1 MKTLIT
7 SIGKPLKSQTDNNVY
22 DKTPYSLDNGTS
34 TYESPFLF
42 EAILNHH
49 TSVKD
54 PIDQLILVGTVHSC
68 WTDLFKYFYQKKNT
82 ILPPEI
88 ETILNNIARHSE
100 TLDRSS
106 DLTSIKE
113 FQKKTLSPLIELLEN
128 TFHNVK
134 VQIIILQY
142 GLTEAESAYNYKA
155 LCTTVENS
163 IPASEENQIL
173 LDITHSFRSLPIYLF
188 LVVNYFSRVSKLST
202 TVSHVYYGIFEL
214 KHEENLAYTPVI
226 NMNYL
231 LTTMDWINGLNELN
245 NYGSVYN
252 ITTHCLSNQST
263 DVKNWLNIFEWA
275 TNTNDYNE
283 LKKSVSE
290 LSSINIDTA
299 DYDELEKD
307 ALSKISSSLKET
319 FSNVPGNVSEIAYTQ
334 LCASKW
340 FFDQRR
346 YGLSIISIQ
355 ECLRS
360 YLVVLLSEDYLSK
373 HSDEEKRRN
382 EAINILKRL
391 TPYCNEA
398 VTLYDYYIKGKDL
411 RNMMAHSLR
420 TNNIDNKNVSDLLA
434 EIEETKITLKDYIHY
449 VESCMNSHVI
459 ETAHQQFIDSNKP
472 AAVSTELEQ
481 IIIIAGTK
489 KRSWSTTHLT
499 QTYKT
504 SNIVFY
510 TPANYDV
517 DYESGKN
524 IKHSCNEILT
534 YLDNKVGNHKTL
546 ILLGHTNFIKQ
557 YHLIKSLHEK
567 YESSQC
573 DIKLLGENKTPGN
586 SGQIILQALK
596 LPDGLL

>member
-7 SIGKPLKSQTDNNVY
+7 SIGKPRKSQTDNNVY
-22 DKTPYSLDNGTS
+22 EKTPYSLDNGTS

-214 KHEENLAYTPVI
+214 KREENLAYTPVI

-391 TPYCNEA
+391 TPYCDEA

-557 YHLIKSLHEK
+557 YHLIKFLHEK

-573 DIKLLGENKTPGN
+573 DIKLLGENRTPGN

>member
-7 SIGKPLKSQTDNNVY
+7 SIGKPRKSETDNNVY
-22 DKTPYSLDNGTS
+22 EKTPYSLDNGIS

-42 EAILNHH
+42 EAILSHH
-49 TSVKD
+49 TSVKE

-82 ILPPEI
+82 ILPSEI
-88 ETILNNIARHSE
+88 ETILNNIAQHSE
-100 TLDRSS
+100 NLDRSS

-214 KHEENLAYTPVI
+214 KREENLAYTPVI

-319 FSNVPGNVSEIAYTQ
+319 FSNDPSNSSEIAYTQ

-360 YLVVLLSEDYLSK
+360 YLVILLSEDYLSK

-472 AAVSTELEQ
+472 ATISTKLEQ
-481 IIIIAGTK
+481 IIIVADTK
-489 KRSWSTTHLT
+489 KRSWSTAYLT

-504 SNIVFY
+504 NNIVFY

-534 YLDNKVGNHKTL
+534 YIDNKVGNHKTL

-557 YHLIKSLHEK
+557 YHLIKCLHEK
-567 YESSQC
+567 YEASQC
-573 DIKLLGENKTPGN
+573 DIKLLGENKTPSN
-586 SGQIILQALK
+586 SRQIILQALK
-596 LPDGLL
+596 LPDGLI

>member
-7 SIGKPLKSQTDNNVY
+7 SIGKPRKSQTDNNVY
-22 DKTPYSLDNGTS
+22 EKTPYSLDNGTS

-202 TVSHVYYGIFEL
+202 MVSHVYYGIFEL
-214 KHEENLAYTPVI
+214 KCEENLAYTPVI

-340 FFDQRR
+340 FFDQHR

-517 DYESGKN
+517 DYESSKN

-557 YHLIKSLHEK
+557 YHLIKFLHEK

>member
-22 DKTPYSLDNGTS
+22 EKTPYSLDNGTS

-214 KHEENLAYTPVI
+214 KREENLAYTPVI

-391 TPYCNEA
+391 TPYCDEA

-557 YHLIKSLHEK
+557 YHLIKFLHEK

-573 DIKLLGENKTPGN
+573 DIKLLGENRTPGN